1 MVSGNKADCRR
12 LAWMEPSSKKKGKG
26 AKTWPLAAGD

>member
-12 LAWMEPSSKKKGKG
+12 LACTEPSSKKKDKG
-26 AKTWPLAAGD
+26 AKTWPLASGD